1 MTLSTFLVSCLYK
14 TYDTNKNT
22 IVYISE
28 KSAWTGQPMK
38 VDNIAKRKWI
48 FIRPNATYL
57 SNAGNILPFF
67 WYIDYL
73 VLWYL
78 NALIDVHQ
86 SWEFKEICCRRNS
99 RKVGL
104 NKVTKYANFFFY
116 TNLLSSVKCLLCK
129 FHISYST
136 LQCASNTCKSTIRL
150 NTPITFASYIL
161 GSIIEILAGTRHARI
176 DN

>member
-1 MTLSTFLVSCLYK
+1 MENLYEQDSQWKLIILLRENEYLFGQMQRIFQMQVTSYHFL
-14 TYDTNKNT
+14 
-22 IVYISE
+22 YI
-28 KSAWTGQPMK
+28 
-38 VDNIAKRKWI
+38 N
-48 FIRPNATYL
+48 
-57 SNAGNILPFF
+57 
-67 WYIDYL
+67 YL

-86 SWEFKEICCRRNS
+86 SWEFEEICFRRNS

-104 NKVTKYANFFFY
+104 NKVTKYANFFSFC
-116 TNLLSSVKCLLCK
+116 TNLLSSVKCMLCK

-161 GSIIEILAGTRHARI
+161 GNIIEILAGTRHARI